1 MSVVLLSDETS
12 ATQRADR
19 ELAPALTL
27 LGYDVTI
34 ETTEASALS
43 TAAAHGH
50 HLAAR
55 WADQRPDVVIAHGW
69 LAGLAAQVGGRA
81 TGLPTIQRFGN
92 LTRPQDD
99 PGRARLECAM
109 AQGAALTLA
118 SCTEQLERLTAVG
131 VPRQQIRVVP
141 SGVDSSAFGDRGPTW
156 ARNRRRR
163 LVVADDLT
171 SPSAIGALITS
182 LPALPESELLLIGP
196 DSSVDPDQHEVARA
210 LVAAAQRLRVA
221 DRLRF
226 LGPVEDTELPGL
238 LRSADVVVAPG
249 RDGADVSFVLRA
261 MACGVPVVASD
272 VGAISD
278 AVADGV
284 TGVLVP
290 PHSPMLLGDAVR
302 GLLGDPIARES
313 YGLAATDRARARF
326 SWDIIAA
333 ETGRVIDEVLA
344 PRWEREAAS

>member
-1 MSVVLLSDETS
+1 MSVVLLSGETN
-12 ATQRADR
+12 AAQQADR
-19 ELAPALTL
+19 ELATALTL
-27 LGYDVTI
+27 LGYDVAV
-34 ETTEASALS
+34 ETTEGLVLS

-50 HLAAR
+50 RLAAR

-69 LAGLAAQVGGRA
+69 LAGLAAQVAGRG
-81 TGLPTIQRFGN
+81 TGLPSIQRFAH

-99 PGRARLECAM
+99 PGRARLECAV

-118 SCTEQLERLTAVG
+118 SCTEQAERLTAVG
-131 VPRQQIRVVP
+131 VPRQTIRVVP
-141 SGVDSSAFGDRGPTW
+141 LGVDIAVFGDRGPTW
-156 ARNRRRR
+156 TRNRRRR

-171 SPSAIGALITS
+171 TQDAVGALIAS
-182 LPALPESELLLIGP
+182 LPALPESELLIVGP
-196 DSSVDPDQHEVARA
+196 ASSVDPNQHAEARA
-210 LVAAAQRLRVA
+210 LVATGQRLRVA

-226 LGPVEDTELPGL
+226 LGRVEDTDLPGL

-249 RDGADVSFVLRA
+249 RDGGDVSFVLRA

-272 VGAISD
+272 VGAVSD

-290 PHSPMLLGDAVR
+290 PRSPGLLGDAVR
-302 GLLGDPIARES
+302 GLLGDPLSRES

-326 SWDIIAA
+326 SWDVIAA
-333 ETGRVIDEVLA
+333 ETGRAIDEVLT
-344 PRWEREAAS
+344 PRWERETAS